1 MIGIVG
7 AEERLEA
14 MTISEHTSF
23 TRFLQPLAAEYG
35 AAVLMTGSAA
45 GLIPDFHRRYHA
57 RTIGFVRMKTLDRLE
72 RLYDVFDGDG
82 ETTRRLKEETRE
94 QFEKGV
100 ALFCSHQYY
109 EARLLFIEVLKKH
122 RRDRAAKN
130 YLYLC
135 DTYYR
140 QSGGGEHPVWL
151 ETY

>member
-1 MIGIVG
+1 M
-7 AEERLEA
+7 R
-14 MTISEHTSF
+14 
-23 TRFLQPLAAEYG
+23 
-35 AAVLMTGSAA
+35 
-45 GLIPDFHRRYHA
+45 
-57 RTIGFVRMKTLDRLE
+57 TLDRLE
-72 RLYDVFDGDG
+72 RLYDVFDGDE

-94 QFEKGV
+94 PFEKGV

-122 RRDRAAKN
+122 RRDKAAKN

-140 QSGGGEHPVWL
+140 QENGEEHPVWL